1 MSSNYLRELF
11 VTSNIR
17 CDKWIVVRNGQ
28 EALAKFVRQE
38 MESRNW
44 STYDIVR
51 ESGGLIK
58 SNSTAWNVL
67 NSRGKEVKDK
77 TLRGL
82 AKAFK
87 VPEKKVFDI
96 YLETPRDL
104 ATANN
109 RLLEMAHKF
118 DALPEKRRPAVE
130 PLIDV
135 LDRELDR
142 LAREGK

>member
-1 MSSNYLRELF
+1 MSSNLLHELF
-11 VTSNIR
+11 ATSNIR
-17 CDKWIVVRNGQ
+17 RDKWIIVRNGQ
-28 EALAKFVRQE
+28 EALASFVRQE
-38 MESRNW
+38 MDSRNW

-67 NSRGKEVKDK
+67 NRRGKEIKDQ

-87 VPEKKVFDI
+87 VPEKQIFDI
-96 YLETPRDL
+96 YLGIPKDRVAES
-104 ATANN
+104 N
-109 RLLEMAHKF
+109 RLIEMAHKF
-118 DALPEKRRPAVE
+118 DALPAKKRPLAE

-135 LDRELDR
+135 LNRELDR
-142 LAREGK
+142 LLREE